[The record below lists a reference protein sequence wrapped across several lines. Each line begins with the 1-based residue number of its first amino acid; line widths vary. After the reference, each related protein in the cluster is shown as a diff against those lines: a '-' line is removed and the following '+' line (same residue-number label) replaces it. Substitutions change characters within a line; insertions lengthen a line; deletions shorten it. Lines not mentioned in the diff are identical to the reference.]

1 MKDIGSRLIGL
12 ESGNT
17 HADALRLLLEIAV
30 QAVKAQEGSILLL
43 DENSQELVFLM
54 TGGDLL
60 SEFTLRGQRL
70 KVGEG
75 LTGQAAKT
83 GDIQVGAPTLRT
95 VTQPDHHN
103 FKAPTQI
110 IAAPMFSGSLVVGA
124 ITAASYEPDRRFVS
138 DDKVVFKRLAAVAG
152 IIVSD
157 RKHTW
162 QGDDP
167 LLGLSSG
174 PSASQGTVWW

>member
-1 MKDIGSRLIGL
+1 MKDIDARLIGL

-17 HADALRLLLEIAV
+17 HADALRLVLEIAI
-30 QAVKAQEGSILLL
+30 QAVKAQEGSILIL
-43 DENSQELVFLM
+43 EAQSQELVFLM

-70 KVGEG
+70 KVGQG
-75 LTGQAAKT
+75 LTGQAAMT
-83 GDIQVGAPTLRT
+83 GEVQVGAPTLRT
-95 VTQPDHHN
+95 ISQPDHHD
-103 FKAPTQI
+103 FKAPSQI
-110 IAAPMFSGSLVVGA
+110 IAAPMFAGSLIVGA
-124 ITAASYEPDRRFVS
+124 ITAASYEAQRRFS
-138 DDKVVFKRLAAVAG
+138 IDDKVIFKRLAGVAG

-167 LLGLSSG
+167 LLGLTSG
-174 PSASQGTVWW
+174 PNASQSTVWW